1 MTAHCICG
9 VGLIWVQRL
18 VLICQHGTLG
28 LFAALTSRFARA
40 HSLVVHCAYILLYLI
55 FFVIFFVNV
64 LRLSMTDNH
73 SESDV
78 ETELVQ
84 FDFDEW
90 AHNAGLS
97 RKATAV
103 LRQEDITTR
112 RTLVLLKPCDVRSLN
127 LQLGQTKLLEAAVNE
142 LNAMDKITTPVAAAN
157 DAEDVCAPVG
167 LRTGYAAT
175 GMDGLTLNNLR
186 QQAENISASGELLDN
201 LLKDVTSP
209 EKTSQNSRPTSE
221 TTSYSGFDPRVNL
234 TVKSK
239 NNKAVHITQFLSER
253 SPKRRISK
261 QKELVLSSAT
271 DSDQLSLVKLDD
283 DHPYAGIF
291 LSEWASANMRLMAH
305 LRQIG
310 CLPDDQTDY
319 YLSYT
324 VTILDFADSYTWSS
338 ILSFDHMYRE
348 MQAAHKF
355 SYQSIQDAVDIIK
368 PGSFL
373 SVSG

>member
-1 MTAHCICG
+1 
-9 VGLIWVQRL
+9 
-18 VLICQHGTLG
+18 
-28 LFAALTSRFARA
+28 
-40 HSLVVHCAYILLYLI
+40 
-55 FFVIFFVNV
+55 
-64 LRLSMTDNH
+64 MTDNQN
-73 SESDV
+73 EPNV
-78 ETELVQ
+78 EPELLQ

-103 LRQEDITTR
+103 LRQEDLTTR
-112 RTLVLLKPCDVRSLN
+112 RTLVLLKLCDVRSLN

-142 LNAMDKITTPVAAAN
+142 LNTMDKMTTPVAAAN
-157 DAEDVCAPVG
+157 DAEGVAAPVG
-167 LRTGYAAT
+167 LPRTGDTAT
-175 GMDGLTLNNLR
+175 EMDSLTLSNLR
-186 QQAENISASGELLDN
+186 LQAGHISASGELLDN

-209 EKTSQNSRPTSE
+209 EKTSQNSRPNSE

-253 SPKRRISK
+253 SRKRRISK

-310 CLPDDQTDY
+310 RLPDDQTDY

-324 VTILDFADSYTWSS
+324 VTILDFSDSYTWSS

-348 MQAAHKF
+348 MQAAHNLQWGVISPTMQLQLLVPKNRLTDNNPLTPGANNSSKRQINSSQQKTGEICRMF
-355 SYQSIQDAVDIIK
+355 TSRGYCNFGEKCRYRHVKAVQPPAIPSGDASK
-368 PGSFL
+368 NA
-373 SVSG
+373 

>member
-1 MTAHCICG
+1 
-9 VGLIWVQRL
+9 
-18 VLICQHGTLG
+18 
-28 LFAALTSRFARA
+28 
-40 HSLVVHCAYILLYLI
+40 
-55 FFVIFFVNV
+55 
-64 LRLSMTDNH
+64 MTDNH

-97 RKATAV
+97 RKAKAV

-112 RTLVLLKPCDVRSLN
+112 RTLVLLTPRDVRSLN

-157 DAEDVCAPVG
+157 DAEGVGAPVG

-253 SPKRRISK
+253 SRKRRISK

-310 CLPDDQTDY
+310 RLPDDQTDY

-348 MQAAHKF
+348 LQAEHNLQWGVISPTMQLQLLVPKNRHTDHNPLTPGANNSSKREINNSQQKTGEICRMFTSRGYCSFGEKCRYRHVKAVQPPANP
-355 SYQSIQDAVDIIK
+355 SGDASK
-368 PGSFL
+368 NA
-373 SVSG
+373 